1 MAAVTICSDLG
12 AQEIKSATVPIVS
25 PSICHEVMA
34 LDAKLFIFWML
45 SFQPGFSHSSLTFVK
60 RFHSSSS
67 LSAKRVV
74 PSAYL
79 RLLIFLLAILIPVC
93 ALSSPAFLM
102 MYSAY
107 KLNKQGDNIQLWS
120 TPFPNLE
127 PVYWS
132 MSGAICCFFTCIQV
146 YQEAGKLVW
155 YFHLLKNFPVCCDPH
170 KGLSIINDAIEF
182 FCN

>member
-1 MAAVTICSDLG
+1 MG
-12 AQEIKSATVPIVS
+12 
-25 PSICHEVMA
+25 
-34 LDAKLFIFWML
+34 LDAKLLIFWML
-45 SFQPGFSHSSLTFVK
+45 SFQPGFSHSSLTFIK

-93 ALSSPAFLM
+93 ALSSPVFLM

-107 KLNKQGDNIQLWS
+107 KINKQGDNIQLWS

-127 PVYWS
+127 SVYWS
-132 MSGAICCFFTCIQV
+132 MSGAICCFLTCIQV
-146 YQEAGKLVW
+146 SQEAGKLVW
-155 YFHLLKNFPVCCDPH
+155 YFHLLKNFPVCCDPQSQRH
-170 KGLSIINDAIEF
+170 WCHQWSRSRCCSGICLLFLWSKGCWQFDLWF
-182 FCN
+182 LCLF